1 MWQTGIIKAPQRDFC
16 RILDGA
22 VEETAGDRETLAAAI
37 GAYQGLDT
45 LAVSPVCAVGGSI
58 SWTGSPQSRYHL
70 LRCDHATN
78 GLIEQ
83 HVSADFFK
91 QHESG
96 HCLKSRVIKRTNRSI
111 IQLVLDIQ

>member
-1 MWQTGIIKAPQRDFC
+1 MKENMVDLLQGFIKEPWVSKSIRLWQTGIIKAPQRDFC

-78 GLIEQ
+78 GLI
-83 HVSADFFK
+83 D
-91 QHESG
+91 
-96 HCLKSRVIKRTNRSI
+96 
-111 IQLVLDIQ
+111 